1 MLSFQEEI
9 IHHLETTPKFRERK
23 YRGHLIATLALKATG
38 LGTKWSNGDKLSIQ
52 ELCEFATKF
61 DSYRHAWTD
70 VLNSKQF
77 EHLQGSDYEDKE
89 KLMQEKMLA
98 LGYTPGYKHDQQIIR
113 KNKE

>member
-70 VLNSKQF
+70 VTQADASLRGN
-77 EHLQGSDYEDKE
+77 DYEDKE
-89 KLMQEKMLA
+89 KLMQEKMLE
-98 LGYTPGYKHDQQIIR
+98 LGYTPGYKQDQQIIR
-113 KNKE
+113 KNKD